1 MKSAIII
8 KTTGETEIV
17 DIANDELATL
27 QKAVGGNIEAVTLND
42 NLTMWLNEEGKME
55 ELPHNP
61 LAQHFFD
68 LRFGTGVDYI
78 VGNAVFTGG
87 ADENGETLGLE
98 NDTISRLVETYTA

>member
-27 QKAVGGNIEAVTLND
+27 QKAVGGYIEAVTLND

-55 ELPHNP
+55 GLPHNP

>member
-27 QKAVGGNIEAVTLND
+27 QKAVGGYIEAVALND
-42 NLTMWLNEEGKME
+42 NLTMWLNEEGKVE
-55 ELPHNP
+55 GLPHNP

-87 ADENGETLGLE
+87 ADENGETMGLE
-98 NDTISRLVETYTA
+98 NDTISRLVETYTV